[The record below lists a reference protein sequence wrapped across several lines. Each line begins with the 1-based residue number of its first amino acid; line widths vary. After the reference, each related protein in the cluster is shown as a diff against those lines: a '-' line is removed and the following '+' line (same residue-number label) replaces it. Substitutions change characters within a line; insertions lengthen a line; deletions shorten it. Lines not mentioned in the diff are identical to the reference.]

1 MVDTSSRARHDM
13 NPQSRRFPTPRRWL
27 LLLTMLVGGAVP
39 LAAQIDTT
47 NGDVDQLYRI
57 AREKA
62 MAGDR
67 AEARQICQ
75 AILRRAPEYVD
86 VRILLA
92 RTEAWDGKRDEARKE
107 LQEALRQDP
116 TNRDALSALFDVE
129 VWDGKTDDA
138 LLVADRILHQAPG
151 DTEFLLKKARLLH
164 LARRDAEALEV
175 VGQIESVDPASPD
188 AASLRQ
194 SIAGTV
200 ARSTIGASYAADSY
214 SSLYSTMHY
223 LSIEYGRRF
232 DGGTFFARMN
242 YSYRF
247 LRDGLQYEAD
257 LYPVI
262 GDGIYAYVNYGYSGS
277 PLFPKHR
284 VGAEVFVRLPMSLEG
299 SLGVRSFFFDASRSV
314 KLVTLSVNWYT
325 GGYMLSAR
333 PYIGSGDLASSFSMS
348 FAARR
353 YFDDPDHYMYARLG
367 AGFTP
372 DERLIQTSEG
382 FTGTEIFTLKSQT
395 AGVGLWWLFDE
406 LYIVNPSLDF
416 TRQEIG
422 FQRGDYVTFVTAGIT
437 VKLRL

>member
-1 MVDTSSRARHDM
+1 MNHRSRHKSVIRLCISAI
-13 NPQSRRFPTPRRWL
+13 L
-27 LLLTMLVGGAVP
+27 LLAGSAAP
-39 LAAQIDTT
+39 LLSQIDTT

-62 MAGDR
+62 VGGEH
-67 AEARQICQ
+67 AEARRICQ
-75 AILRRAPEYVD
+75 AILRRAPEYID
-86 VRILLA
+86 VRVLLA

-107 LQEALRQDP
+107 LQLALRQDP

-129 VWDGKTDDA
+129 VWDGRTDDA
-138 LLVADRILHQAPG
+138 LLVADRILHRAPG
-151 DTEFLLKKARLLH
+151 DLEFLVKKARLLH
-164 LARRDAEALEV
+164 LARRDAEALGV
-175 VGQIESVDPASPD
+175 VGQIESIDPTSTD
-188 AASLRQ
+188 AASLRD
-194 SIAGTV
+194 SITRTAS
-200 ARSTIGASYAADSY
+200 RSTIGASYAADRY

-223 LSIEYGRRF
+223 VSVEYSRRF

-257 LYPVI
+257 LYPLLGEGV
-262 GDGIYAYVNYGYSGS
+262 YAYLNYGYSGS
-277 PLFPKHR
+277 VLFPKHR
-284 VGAEVFVRLPMSLEG
+284 VGAEVFVRLPLLLEG

-325 GGYMLSAR
+325 GAYMLSAR
-333 PYIGSGDLASSFSMS
+333 PYFGSGDLASSFSMS

-353 YFDDPDHYMYARLG
+353 YIADPDHYLYARMG

-395 AGVGLWWLFDE
+395 AGVGLWWLFND
-406 LYIVNPSLDF
+406 LYILNPSLDL